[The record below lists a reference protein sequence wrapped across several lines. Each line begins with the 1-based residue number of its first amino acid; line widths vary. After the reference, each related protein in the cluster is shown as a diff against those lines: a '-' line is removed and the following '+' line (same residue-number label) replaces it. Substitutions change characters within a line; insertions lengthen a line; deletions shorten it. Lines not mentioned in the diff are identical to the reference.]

1 MEQRREEN
9 VETGKTGASD
19 QRKDQTG
26 SNGVRETSGSDKTT
40 KTDILD
46 ESLNLHVKNAQVTTE
61 DAIKDRDTSDLRRCC
76 VACSHTE
83 CWTLTKNSVRDG
95 PNYSSLI
102 KLS

>member
-1 MEQRREEN
+1 VEQRREGN
-9 VETGKTGASD
+9 VDTGKTEVAG

-40 KTDILD
+40 KTNILD
-46 ESLNLHVKNAQVTTE
+46 ESLNLKNAQVTTG
-61 DAIKDRDTSDLRRCC
+61 DAIKDRDASDLRRCC

-83 CWTLTKNSVRDG
+83 CWTLTKNSIREG

>member
-9 VETGKTGASD
+9 VDTGRTEVSD

-26 SNGVRETSGSDKTT
+26 SNGVRETSDGDRTIN
-40 KTDILD
+40 ILD
-46 ESLNLHVKNAQVTTE
+46 KSLNLKNSQVTTAYVIE
-61 DAIKDRDTSDLRRCC
+61 DTKDRDTRDLRRCC
-76 VACSHTE
+76 VACFHTE
-83 CWTLTKNSVRDG
+83 CWTLTKSSIRDG